1 MGTYFV
7 NPALLWLGLAIAA
20 PIIIFLLTR
29 FRYRTV
35 EWAALT
41 FLQRALKKQQRRLRL
56 ENLLLLLIR
65 CLILLLFAV
74 ALARPRLQAGPVTD
88 ESDVRRNVLIA
99 VDGSYSMGYQL
110 GSDEEET
117 AFERARRTAKEIVAS
132 LEPGDRVMVVVFD
145 EDARSLYLSPRQM
158 DADGRRDVT
167 QDLDDAPEMR
177 RSERGTDLPG
187 LMAELPR
194 LLEKFDLG
202 PTGQPPPEG
211 APPLKKTVY
220 LLTDCQRAGVLDEAG
235 ALKNQAL
242 GRAAKEVEALGAS
255 IVLVD
260 CGAEDPKNL
269 TVTRFG
275 PLEPVVGQDRPCTLE
290 ASVKNWSAFAL
301 NDLTVEY
308 YVDGATTPQKVVSL
322 SVPPGEERS
331 PEPLR
336 YVFKEAGPHRVEV
349 QVKSDGLVLDN
360 RRHVVVDV
368 RRDVRVLL
376 VDGEPARDRWET
388 ETYFLAEALG
398 LSELEDAPGL
408 IQPEV
413 IDAAELTARKLGEY
427 DVVVL
432 ANVATV
438 ADDAVAALEA
448 YARQGGAVVFTMGG
462 LVDPQHYN
470 EHLHRRGAG
479 LFPVALTDARGG
491 TWEEAKDDRDA
502 PAWTMSVA
510 DPGHAVA
517 GLFTSEEMVG
527 WLKSVLVY
535 GFMGAD
541 LGGEARDDGEA
552 AASPL
557 AVPMR
562 LVPRV
567 ADDGAVGGA
576 AASGAAD
583 HGLPLLVE
591 KRFGRG
597 RAVAWLTTV
606 DYAWNTGIVQDGF
619 YVPFWRQLVL
629 DLTQRS
635 RPALNLGI
643 GDRYERLLRAEEY
656 GQVEVETPDGRH
668 EKVPVEKLDDQELY
682 RILFPPEGERDVLEH
697 SGLYTVRRTEAAA
710 EAEDAAV
717 EEHFAVTIEPGEG
730 DLAKFS
736 AEELQAA
743 LDVPVR
749 PIRHEMVRDALVV
762 QGGVA
767 GANEYWRW
775 AVAGVIAL
783 MVLESVLAAAFG
795 RARR

>member
-7 NPALLWLGLAIAA
+7 NPALLWGGLAIAA

-65 CLILLLFAV
+65 CLIVLLFAL
-74 ALARPRLQAGPVTD
+74 ALARPRLQAGVATD
-88 ESDVRRNVLIA
+88 ESDVRKNVLIA
-99 VDGSYSMGYQL
+99 IDGSYSTGYQL

-117 AFERARRTAKEIVAS
+117 AFERARRAAKEIVGG
-132 LEPGDRVMVVVFD
+132 LEAGDRALVVVFD
-145 EDARSLYLSPRQM
+145 EEARSLYPTPRQM
-158 DADGRRDVT
+158 DEDGRRDVT
-167 QDLDDAPEMR
+167 QDLDDAPEVR

-187 LMAELPR
+187 LMQELPR
-194 LLEKFDLG
+194 LLAKFDLG

-220 LLTDCQRAGVLDEAG
+220 LLTDCQRAGVLDETG

-242 GRAAKEVEALGAS
+242 GRAAKEVEAQGANL
-255 IVLVD
+255 VLVD

-275 PLEPVVGQDRPCTLE
+275 PLEPVVGQDLPCHIE

-308 YVDGATTPQKVVSL
+308 FVDGATTPQKVVSL
-322 SVPPGEERS
+322 SVPPGEERA

-376 VDGEPARDRWET
+376 VDGERARDKWET
-388 ETYFLAEALG
+388 ETYFLAEALS
-398 LSELEDAPGL
+398 LSELEDGRGL

-413 IDAAELTARKLGEY
+413 IDEAQLTARRLEDY

-432 ANVATV
+432 ANVAV
-438 ADDAVAALEA
+438 IPDDATAALET
-448 YARQGGAVVFTMGG
+448 YARQGGAVVFSMGG
-462 LVDPQHYN
+462 MVDAQHYN

-479 LFPVALTDARGG
+479 LFPVALTEMRGG

-502 PAWTMSVA
+502 PVWTMSVS
-510 DPGHAVA
+510 DPGHSVA
-517 GLFTSEEMVG
+517 GLFASEDMVT
-527 WLKSVLVY
+527 WLKSVQVY
-535 GFMGAD
+535 GFLGAD
-541 LGGEARDDGEA
+541 LA
-552 AASPL
+552 AAQPAEGAAPL
-557 AVPMR
+557 VVPFR
-562 LVPRV
+562 LVPRA
-567 ADDGAVGGA
+567 ADDGAVGGDR
-576 AASGAAD
+576 SRPIDEGQ
-583 HGLPLLVE
+583 PLLVE

-597 RAVAWLTTV
+597 RAVAWLTTI

-635 RPALNLGI
+635 RPALNLSI

-656 GQVEVETPDGRH
+656 GQVEVETPDGRN
-668 EKVPVEKLDDQELY
+668 EQVPVEKLEDQEMY
-682 RILFPPEGERDVLEH
+682 RVLFPPEGERDVLEH
-697 SGLYTVRRTEAAA
+697 SGLYTVKRTEAAG
-710 EAEDAAV
+710 EAGGGVV
-717 EEHFAVTIEPGEG
+717 EEHFAVTIDPSEG

-743 LDVPVR
+743 LDVQVR
-749 PIRHEMVRDALVV
+749 PVRHEMVRELLVV

-767 GANEYWRW
+767 GASEYWRL
-775 AVAGVIAL
+775 AIAGVIGL
-783 MVLESVLAAAFG
+783 LVLESVLAAAFG

>member
-1 MGTYFV
+1 MGNYFV
-7 NPALLWLGLAIAA
+7 NPALLWAGLAVAA

-29 FRYRTV
+29 FRFRTV

-65 CLILLLFAV
+65 CLVLLLFAM
-74 ALARPRLQAGPVTD
+74 ALARPRLQAGPATD
-88 ESDVRRNVLIA
+88 PNDVRKNVLIA
-99 VDGSYSMGYQL
+99 IDGSYSTGYQL

-117 AFERARRTAKEIVAS
+117 AFERSRRAAKEIVGG
-132 LEPGDRVMVVVFD
+132 LEAGDRALVVVFD
-145 EDARSLYLSPRQM
+145 EETRSLYPSPRQM
-158 DADGRRDVT
+158 DDDGRRDVT
-167 QDLDDAPEMR
+167 QDLDDAPEVR

-187 LMAELPR
+187 LMQELPR
-194 LLEKFDLG
+194 LLAKFDLG

-220 LLTDCQRAGVLDEAG
+220 LLTDCQRAGVLDESG
-235 ALKNQAL
+235 GLKNQAL

-255 IVLVD
+255 LVLVD

-275 PLEPVVGQDRPCTLE
+275 PLEPVVGQDLPCHIE

-308 YVDGATTPQKVVSL
+308 FVDGATTPQKVVSL

-360 RRHVVVDV
+360 RRHVVIDV

-376 VDGEPARDRWET
+376 VDGERARDRWET

-398 LSELEDAPGL
+398 LAEVEDGRGL

-413 IDAAELTARKLGEY
+413 IDEAQLTARRLEDY

-438 ADDAVAALEA
+438 PDEAVAALET
-448 YARQGGAVVFTMGG
+448 YARNGGAVVFTMGG
-462 LVDPQHYN
+462 MVEPQHYN
-470 EHLHRRGAG
+470 EHLFRRGAG
-479 LFPVALTDARGG
+479 LFPVALGDMRGG

-502 PAWTMSVA
+502 PDWTMTVA

-517 GLFTSEEMVG
+517 GLFASDEMIA
-527 WLKSVLVY
+527 WLKSVHVY
-535 GFMGAD
+535 GFLAAD
-541 LGGEARDDGEA
+541 LGDQGAEAT
-552 AASPL
+552 SPL
-557 AVPMR
+557 VVPFR
-562 LVPRV
+562 LVPRA
-567 ADDGAVGGA
+567 ADDGAVGGDRERPTQL
-576 AASGAAD
+576 GQ
-583 HGLPLLVE
+583 PLLVE

-597 RAVAWLTTV
+597 RAVVWLSTI
-606 DYAWNTGIVQDGF
+606 DYAWNTGIVEDGF

-635 RPALNLGI
+635 RPALNLSI

-656 GQVEVETPDGRH
+656 GQVEVETPDGRN
-668 EKVPVEKLDDQELY
+668 EQVPVEKLDDQELY
-682 RILFPPEGERDVLEH
+682 RVLFPPEGERDVLED
-697 SGLYTVRRTEAAA
+697 SGLYTVKRTEAAG
-710 EAEDAAV
+710 EAAAPV
-717 EEHFAVTIEPGEG
+717 EEHFAVTIDPAEG

-736 AEELQAA
+736 AEELQGA
-743 LDVPVR
+743 LDVQVR
-749 PIRHEMVRDALVV
+749 PVRHEMVRELLVV

-775 AVAGVIAL
+775 AVAGVIGL
-783 MVLESVLAAAFG
+783 LVLESVLAAAFG

>member
-7 NPALLWLGLAIAA
+7 NPALLWAGLAVAA

-65 CLILLLFAV
+65 CLIVLLFAL
-74 ALARPRLQAGPVTD
+74 ALARPRLQAGVETD
-88 ESDVRRNVLIA
+88 PNDVRKNVLIA
-99 VDGSYSMGYQL
+99 LDGSYSTGYQL

-117 AFERARRTAKEIVAS
+117 AFERERRAAKEIVGG
-132 LEPGDRVMVVVFD
+132 LEAGDRALVVVFD
-145 EDARSLYLSPRQM
+145 DEARSLYPTPRQM
-158 DADGRRDVT
+158 DDDGRRDVT
-167 QDLDDAPEMR
+167 QDLDDAPEVR
-177 RSERGTDLPG
+177 RAERGTDLAG
-187 LMAELPR
+187 LMQELPR
-194 LLEKFDLG
+194 LLQKFDLG

-255 IVLVD
+255 LVLVD

-275 PLEPVVGQDRPCTLE
+275 PLEPVVGQDLPCHIE

-308 YVDGATTPQKVVSL
+308 FVDGATTPQKVVSL
-322 SVPPGEERS
+322 SVPPGEERA
-331 PEPLR
+331 PEALR
-336 YVFKEAGPHRVEV
+336 YVFKEPGPHRVEV

-376 VDGEPARDRWET
+376 VDGERARDKWES
-388 ETYFLAEALG
+388 ETYFLSEALG
-398 LSELEDAPGL
+398 LPEVEDGRGL
-408 IQPEV
+408 IQPET
-413 IDAAELTARKLGEY
+413 IDEAQLSARRLEDF
-427 DVVVL
+427 DVVVV
-432 ANVATV
+432 ANVPTV
-438 ADDAVAALEA
+438 PDEAIAALES
-448 YARQGGAVVFTMGG
+448 YARQGGAVVFSMGG
-462 LVDPQHYN
+462 MVDAQHYN
-470 EHLHRRGAG
+470 EHLYRQGAG
-479 LFPVALTDARGG
+479 LFPVALTEMRGG
-491 TWEEAKDDRDA
+491 TWEQAKDDRDA
-502 PAWTMSVA
+502 PAWTMSIA
-510 DPGHAVA
+510 DPGHPVA
-517 GLFTSEEMVG
+517 GLFASEEMVT
-527 WLKSVLVY
+527 WLKSVQVF
-535 GFMGAD
+535 GFLGAD
-541 LGGEARDDGEA
+541 TSGEQ
-552 AASPL
+552 ASSLVIPF
-557 AVPMR
+557 R
-562 LVPRV
+562 LVPRA
-567 ADDGAVGGA
+567 ADDGAVGAPQPA
-576 AASGAAD
+576 AHRNEDGQ
-583 HGLPLLVE
+583 PLLVE

-597 RAVAWLTTV
+597 RAVAWLTTI

-635 RPALNLGI
+635 RPALNLSI

-656 GQVEVETPDGRH
+656 GRVEVETPDGRN
-668 EKVPVEKLDDQELY
+668 EQVPVEKLDDQELY
-682 RILFPPEGERDVLEH
+682 RVLFPPEGERDVLEH
-697 SGLYTVRRTEAAA
+697 SGLYTVKRTEAAGDA
-710 EAEDAAV
+710 EGGAV
-717 EEHFAVTIEPGEG
+717 EEHFAVTIDPAEG

-743 LDVPVR
+743 LDVQVKPV
-749 PIRHEMVRDALVV
+749 RHEMVRELLVV

-767 GANEYWRW
+767 GASEYWRW
-775 AVAGVIAL
+775 ALVGVIGL
-783 MVLESVLAAAFG
+783 LVVESVLAAAFG